1 MFVSSERLIIHRS
14 TDNRRCLTFLNL
26 LHASLLIGII
36 VICVWLVAVL
46 REVLLGRVVVL
57 LVQRLLPWVVVAH
70 LSVLVVAVAATV
82 TLLVGLVLVD
92 LLHSKVASTTEN
104 SEFDETHVEWLV
116 LRRRR
121 DLSV

>member
-1 MFVSSERLIIHRS
+1 ML
-14 TDNRRCLTFLNL
+14 LNL
-26 LHASLLIGII
+26 LHASLLIGVI

-46 REVLLGRVVVL
+46 GEVLLGRVVVL
-57 LVQRLLPWVVVAH
+57 LVQPLLAWVVVAH
-70 LSVLVVAVAATV
+70 LSVLVATVAATV
-82 TLLVGLVLVD
+82 ALLVGLVLVD